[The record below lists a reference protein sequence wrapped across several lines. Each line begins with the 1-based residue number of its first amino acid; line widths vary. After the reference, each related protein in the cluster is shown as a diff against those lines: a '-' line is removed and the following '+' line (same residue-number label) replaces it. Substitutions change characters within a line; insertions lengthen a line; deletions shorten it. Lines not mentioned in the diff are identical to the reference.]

1 MNDAQNNS
9 TGFLPKT
16 RYDIQIADRGFI
28 DLNPTQLG
36 EEECEPHHRFG
47 PYVRDCYLF
56 HYIIAGQGTY
66 ECRRGS
72 YQVTAGQCF
81 MIHPGEI
88 TVYTA
93 DEAEPWHYIWVGMTG
108 RLTKQLGSL
117 PDVMEI
123 SDRSLFSSMLE
134 CQSMTANRELFLMG
148 KCCQLI
154 SALCSG
160 RDMSESKDG
169 QSEYVK
175 YAANR
180 INQNY
185 MKKLSVERLADDL
198 HINRRYLSR
207 LFEREY
213 GMTVKEYITD
223 VKMRHAEAFLRA
235 GSSVS
240 DTAAL
245 CGYGD
250 VFNFSRMY
258 KKYYGFPPS
267 GTVRA
272 AR

>member
-1 MNDAQNNS
+1 MIDAQNNS
-9 TGFLPKT
+9 AGFLPKT
-16 RYDIQIADRGFI
+16 HYDVQIADRGFI

-36 EEECEPHHRFG
+36 EEECEPLHIFG
-47 PYVRDCYLF
+47 PHIRDCHLI
-56 HYIIAGQGTY
+56 HYVITGKGTY
-66 ECRRGS
+66 ECKRGR
-72 YQVTAGQCF
+72 YAVTAGQCF
-81 MIHPGEI
+81 IIRPGEV

-93 DEAEPWHYIWVGMTG
+93 DEAEPWHYIWIGMSG
-108 RLTKQLGSL
+108 RLTKLIDSL
-117 PDVMEI
+117 PDVVDV
-123 SDRSLFSSMLE
+123 SDPTLFSSLLE

-154 SALCSG
+154 SALCGGQMVADKPSG
-160 RDMSESKDG
+160 HN
-169 QSEYVK
+169 EYVK
-175 YAANR
+175 YAANY

-185 MKKLSVERLADDL
+185 MKRLSVERLADDL

-213 GMTVKEYITD
+213 SMTVKEYITD

-240 DTAAL
+240 DAAAL